1 MPAAW
6 GRREEGNDMTED
18 TNATTPAAADAATTA
33 AITAAVT
40 SAVTEARI
48 KASTW
53 DRTSKTNWFVGYDG
67 WKLLGTKIAST
78 PDRPAHWALFL
89 RDDDN
94 EAIGRALPP
103 THTGLRPFWKVASN
117 WFTDTTRQ
125 EREAAYAA
133 AITDEP
139 ETEQPAQP
147 AAVVN
152 PPEDTDE
159 HVAGPAA
166 VVNPP
171 AEDEQA
177 EPTTETALPL
187 DVVAEPD
194 ESTPVTED
202 DVVQPPAEDAT
213 YPRFEVKREG
223 KLALVIDTENGDKIV
238 FRHRAVK
245 AAQNKADKLEAAAAA
260 AATEP
265 VEPTE

>member
-1 MPAAW
+1 MTENTNTTEQPAA
-6 GRREEGNDMTED
+6 
-18 TNATTPAAADAATTA
+18 TPVAAP
-33 AITAAVT
+33 
-40 SAVTEARI
+40 ARV

-53 DRTSKTNWFVGYDG
+53 DRSSKTSWDVGYNG
-67 WKLLGTKIAST
+67 IAYFATKIGAT
-78 PDRPAHWALFL
+78 TERVAHWSLFL
-89 RDDDN
+89 KD
-94 EAIGRALPP
+94 EAGLPIGNALPP
-103 THTGLRPFWKVASN
+103 TAPGLRAFWKAASE
-117 WFTDTTRQ
+117 WF
-125 EREAAYAA
+125 AAGLPM
-133 AITDEP
+133 P
-139 ETEQPAQP
+139 EQTEQAEAPAQP

-152 PPEDTDE
+152 PPEETDE

-177 EPTTETALPL
+177 EPATETALPL

-194 ESTPVTED
+194 ESTPVTEAD
-202 DVVQPPAEDAT
+202 FVAEPPAEDAT

-260 AATEP
+260 AAEP